1 MNVHIYVYVLSQ
13 STNMNVHIYVYVLY
27 RRGVRDCG
35 LFMSKGFYDLPSPF
49 KDDIGTRPQS
59 LNLAA
64 C

>member
-1 MNVHIYVYVLSQ
+1 
-13 STNMNVHIYVYVLY
+13 MNVHIYVYVLY